1 MKGRI
6 KVIGYWLLVIG
17 CSILQSFNPS
27 ILLHAQTLTER
38 YSKQRPVVIVCDW
51 DKAPYEFL
59 DDEGEPAGSNVDVL
73 KRILGDMKL
82 PYQFVMK
89 EWSNAIKTFER
100 GDADLILANVNRFK
114 GNEFYATQIINY
126 NRIRVAMT
134 HDTTD
139 IISLKTLEQEGVVL
153 KTGDYTSMY
162 FKDTDPELLQRIEYQ
177 TPKMALTSLLAGDNK
192 YFVWGEEP
200 LKWKIR
206 KLHLDG
212 IFLNEV
218 GIPVSEVHMIGRDRE
233 LIDEI
238 DDRYSRLKQSGELEV
253 MLDTWLHPEHPH
265 SSSSPLVIYIILGTL
280 LLAGIIFLFNRLA
293 KAHVK
298 SATRRSTMLNEMMDR
313 AMQMGDFKIMA
324 YDIVHDR
331 FINRYGSTVL
341 PEQGMT
347 LEEFTHRIHPHQR
360 QEFAEKMQLLI
371 SGHERRFD
379 LNKQWNAG
387 TDDNP
392 HWLIFQG
399 HAISELNKDGHPAY
413 IVNAIHDI
421 THDVEASIA
430 ERALVHK
437 YEQLTNMPF
446 VAASFYDKD
455 GWFIEMNDQM
465 RQICGISSDDNESKR
480 YWENFRMFDI
490 PLFKGAYAPQDRQDL
505 YVCQHMLYDNL
516 GLDKY
521 IEFCIHPL
529 IDEHDDMVNYLCS
542 CVDVTEE
549 RNRITATQHLKRN
562 VEQTALK
569 ARAHKERLEFLLKNC
584 PRNEDTQQA
593 RDRLDQ
599 LTTLAHESVQLKNGF
614 LASMTHELRTP
625 LNAILGFTSILDSLE
640 LSEERTEYIRII
652 RNSSDMLQRLINDI
666 IEASV
671 LSEGPTSIR
680 PEPVDFV
687 KAFDDICITL
697 QQRIHQSALAHPTEA
712 KRDVTFLTENP
723 YNTFLTNIDIGR
735 IQQVLTNF
743 VTNAVKFTEKGH
755 IRLGYRYENHGLY
768 LYCEDTGKGIPLDKQ
783 QTVFERF
790 VKLDEFIQGTGMGL
804 AICKSIAER
813 CDGEIG
819 VNSQGE
825 GTGSTFWLWIPCER
839 RLS

>member
-212 IFLNEV
+212 ISLNEV

>member
-1 MKGRI
+1 
-6 KVIGYWLLVIG
+6 LF
-17 CSILQSFNPS
+17 SFWFP
-27 ILLHAQTLTER
+27 LPFGGVGGGHLHAQTLTER

-114 GNEFYATQIINY
+114 GDEFYITQIINY

-134 HDTTD
+134 RDTTD
-139 IISLKTLEQEGVVL
+139 IVSLKTLEQEGVVL

-162 FKDTDPELLQRIEYQ
+162 FKDTDPEMLQRIEYQ

-206 KLHLDG
+206 TLHLDG
-212 IFLNEV
+212 IYLNEV

-253 MLDTWLHPEHPH
+253 MLDKWLHPEHPH
-265 SSSSPLVIYIILGTL
+265 TTSSPLAIYIILGAL
-280 LLAGIIFLFNRLA
+280 LLAGIIFLFYRLA

-313 AMQMGDFKIMA
+313 AMQMGDFKIME
-324 YDIVHDR
+324 YDIAHDR
-331 FINRYGSTVL
+331 FTNRRGSTTL

-347 LEEFTHRIHPHQR
+347 LEEFTHRIHPNQR
-360 QEFAEKMQLLI
+360 QEFAEKMQLLM
-371 SGHERRFD
+371 SGRERRFD

-387 TDDNP
+387 TDENP

-399 HAISELNKDGHPAY
+399 HAISELDKDGHPAY

-421 THDVEASIA
+421 THDVEADIA

-437 YEQLTNMPF
+437 YEQLTNMPL
-446 VAASFYDKD
+446 VASSFYDKD

-465 RQICGISSDDNESKR
+465 RQICGISSNDNESQR

-490 PLFKGAYAPQDRQDL
+490 PLFKGAYAPNDRQDL
-505 YVCQHMLYDNL
+505 HVCQHMLYDNL
-516 GLDKY
+516 GIDKY
-521 IEFCIHPL
+521 IEYCIHPL
-529 IDEHDDMVNYLCS
+529 IDEHDNLVNYLCS
-542 CVDVTEE
+542 CVDVTDE
-549 RNRITATQHLKRN
+549 RNRITAIQQLKRK

-569 ARAHKERLEFLLKNC
+569 AAAHRERFEFLSKNC

-593 RDRLDQ
+593 RDRLNH
-599 LTTLAHESVQLKNGF
+599 LTALAKESVQLKNGF

-625 LNAILGFTSILDSLE
+625 LNAILGFASILDSLE
-640 LSEERTEYIRII
+640 QSEERAEYVRII

-687 KAFDDICITL
+687 KAFDDICLTL

-723 YNTFLTNIDIGR
+723 YNTFLTTIDIGR

-813 CDGEIG
+813 CEGEIG
-819 VNSQGE
+819 VISQGE
-825 GTGSTFWLWIPCER
+825 GTGSTFWFWIPCER